1 MQSRD
6 AAVERESMIE
16 RIGPFLYRAG
26 LHGATMDEIAREA
39 GTYKMSIY
47 RAIGTKNDVWMTYA
61 QKLCEQRNR
70 EMTGLLLCS
79 DQRPERLVMNY
90 FLQQRELALND
101 AILGDPILK
110 LSTEAAG
117 RFGEL
122 HQVLCRQRD
131 LDLARFEQIGGSIAP
146 DDGVNLGI
154 ELYMMWQVL
163 VSCGRSRTAIARDS
177 EHVIRMVRR
186 TLDACQR
193 RPAAARSL
201 TNFKRC

>member
-6 AAVERESMIE
+6 AAEERESMIE

-47 RAIGTKNDVWMTYA
+47 RAIGTKNDVWINYA
-61 QKLCEQRNR
+61 RKLCEQRNR
-70 EMTGLLLCS
+70 EMTALLLRS
-79 DQRPERLVMNY
+79 DQRPERLVLNY
-90 FLQQRELALND
+90 FLQQRERVLND

-122 HQVLCRQRD
+122 HQALCRQRD
-131 LDLARFEQIGGSIAP
+131 LDLARFEQIGESIAP
-146 DDGVNLGI
+146 GDGINLGI
-154 ELYMMWQVL
+154 ELHMMWQVL
-163 VSCGRSRTAIARDS
+163 VSCGRSRAAIARDS

-186 TLDACQR
+186 TLDARQR
-193 RPAAARSL
+193 RSADGRSL
-201 TNFKRC
+201 AELKQS